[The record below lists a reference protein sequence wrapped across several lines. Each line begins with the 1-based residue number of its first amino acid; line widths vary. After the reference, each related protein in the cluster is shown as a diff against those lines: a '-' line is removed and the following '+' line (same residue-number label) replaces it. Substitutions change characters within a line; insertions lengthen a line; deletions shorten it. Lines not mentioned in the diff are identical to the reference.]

1 MDKVL
6 ELIAER
12 INRASVNGQNE
23 VRLALLELREAL
35 QREAP
40 CQIASFCLWKEKE
53 PNYAKRL

>member
-1 MDKVL
+1 
-6 ELIAER
+6 LIAER

-53 PNYAKRL
+53 PDYAKRL